1 VLETFLPQAASE
13 EDIVRAFNA
22 AKEANGWE
30 AEKKNM
36 GLFVKAIKAALPN
49 ADGKMVAGQMFSDGV
64 NFYIAGKDGLIL
76 KGLNKT
82 KDGTYMLDPVDGH
95 MVIGFVQIGDGF
107 FYFAE
112 DGKMVAGAT
121 INIAGLDCTFDKNG
135 KLIAPEG
142 LVPPVVAVY

>member
-1 VLETFLPQAASE
+1 MEEIRNELER
-13 EDIVRAFNA
+13 VV
-22 AKEANGWE
+22 KELFGVDVSVE
-30 AEKKNM
+30 VTVAE
-36 GLFVKAIKAALPN
+36 
-49 ADGKMVAGQMFSDGV
+49 GQMFSDGV

-112 DGKMVAGAT
+112 DGKMVTGAT